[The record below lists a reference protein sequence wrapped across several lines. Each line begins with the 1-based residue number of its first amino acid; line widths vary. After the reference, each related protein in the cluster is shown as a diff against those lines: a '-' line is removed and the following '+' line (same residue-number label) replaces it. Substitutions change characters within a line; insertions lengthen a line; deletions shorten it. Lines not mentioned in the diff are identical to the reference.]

1 MFYVFISD
9 SRQLSKGR
17 VIQKDG
23 NYVSLDWDGDDI
35 ADETVDV
42 TGLKINVCSRSDR
55 YGLEVRPGTIEDI
68 LDYKTAGTDCSRM
81 LVQSIYL
88 QLRALW
94 IYND

>member
-1 MFYVFISD
+1 MDGKLPFRDWGIHKVYEFSSMEY
-9 SRQLSKGR
+9 SRL
-17 VIQKDG
+17 
-23 NYVSLDWDGDDI
+23 
-35 ADETVDV
+35 DV